1 MDAHVISLA
10 NQKGGTAKTTTCAN
24 LGIGLAQAGRKVLL
38 VDADAQGSLTLSLGW
53 EPDKLPITLYD
64 LMIKAIQDRPVTH
77 GEGMLHH
84 EEGVDLL
91 PANIELAGMEMSLVS
106 VMYHET
112 ILKQVIEPYK
122 HEYDYILIDCA
133 PSLGMMTINA
143 LAATDG
149 IVVPTIPQHLPTKG
163 IEKLLESVH
172 QVRRGIN
179 PSLKIEGILMT
190 LMDGRTVY
198 EREISEM
205 IRNAYGGKINIFGTE
220 IPRSVRAA
228 ETSAEG
234 KSIFAYAPR
243 SKVAEAYRQL
253 TKEVLAL
260 SLIHILSILAGVTTA
275 MRAGE
280 SGGAMRGACVG
291 LLYMALGIVCYALMM
306 GQSPRLTAYLA
317 DLGMGLAAGGLF
329 GMILT
334 ARKTG

>member
-1 MDAHVISLA
+1 MIKISKKA
-10 NQKGGTAKTTTCAN
+10 TTIAIVNQKGGTGKTTTCEN
-24 LGIGLAQAGRKVLL
+24 LGVGLAAEGKKVLL
-38 VDADAQGSLTLSLGW
+38 VDADPQGSLTISMGW
-53 EPDKLPITLYD
+53 QKPDEL
-64 LMIKAIQDRPVTH
+64 PVTLSTLMQKAMNDQCIPP
-77 GEGMLHH
+77 GEGVLHH
-84 EEGVDLL
+84 AEGVDLI
-91 PANIELAGMEMSLVS
+91 PANIELAGLEVALVNTMSRGK
-106 VMYHET
+106 M
-112 ILKQVIEPYK
+112 LKQVLDSAK
-122 HEYDYILIDCA
+122 QDYDYILLDCT
-133 PSLGMMTINA
+133 PSLGMLTINA

-260 SLIHILSILAGVTTA
+260 EKQREEH
-275 MRAGE
+275 RAEIG
-280 SGGAMRGACVG
+280 R
-291 LLYMALGIVCYALMM
+291 
-306 GQSPRLTAYLA
+306 
-317 DLGMGLAAGGLF
+317 
-329 GMILT
+329 
-334 ARKTG
+334 

>member
-1 MDAHVISLA
+1 MDKTMTICFT
-10 NQKGGTAKTTTCAN
+10 NNKGGSGKSTTCSNVGA
-24 LGIGLAQAGRKVLL
+24 AMAMAGKKVLL
-38 VDADAQGSLTLSLGW
+38 VDGDMQLNLSLSFFSEDEVLKMAAG
-53 EPDKLPITLYD
+53 EKNLYYAIGKQQDLTDFIVPTAYPNLDLIPSSTLMSSIEYE
-64 LMIKAIQDRPVTH
+64 LFTKWQREFILRKCLQKIKDS
-77 GEGMLHH
+77 
-84 EEGVDLL
+84 GV
-91 PANIELAGMEMSLVS
+91 
-106 VMYHET
+106 
-112 ILKQVIEPYK
+112 
-122 HEYDYILIDCA
+122 YDYILIDCA

-205 IRNAYGGKINIFGTE
+205 IRKAYGGKINIFGTE

-260 SLIHILSILAGVTTA
+260 EKQREEH
-275 MRAGE
+275 RAEIG
-280 SGGAMRGACVG
+280 R
-291 LLYMALGIVCYALMM
+291 
-306 GQSPRLTAYLA
+306 
-317 DLGMGLAAGGLF
+317 
-329 GMILT
+329 
-334 ARKTG
+334 

>member
-1 MDAHVISLA
+1 MDKRIISLS
-10 NQKGGTAKTTTCAN
+10 NQEDGTAKTTTCAN
-24 LGIGLAQAGRKVLL
+24 LGIGLAREGKRVLL
-38 VDADAQGSLTLSLGW
+38 VDCDPQASLTLSLGW
-53 EPDKLPITLYD
+53 RKPETL
-64 LMIKAIQDRPVTH
+64 PVTLATLMGRVLQEQPVH
-77 GEGMLHH
+77 AEEAILHH
-84 EEGVDLL
+84 AEGVDLIPGSIAL
-91 PANIELAGMEMSLVS
+91 SGVEASLDTRQNV
-106 VMYHET
+106 
-112 ILKQVIEPYK
+112 LKRVLDDCRK
-122 HEYDYILIDCA
+122 DYSHVLLDCM

-149 IVVPTIPQHLPTKG
+149 IVVPTILQHLPTKG

-205 IRNAYGGKINIFGTE
+205 IRKAYGGKINIFGTE

-260 SLIHILSILAGVTTA
+260 EKQREEH
-275 MRAGE
+275 RAEIG
-280 SGGAMRGACVG
+280 R
-291 LLYMALGIVCYALMM
+291 
-306 GQSPRLTAYLA
+306 
-317 DLGMGLAAGGLF
+317 
-329 GMILT
+329 
-334 ARKTG
+334 

>member
-1 MDAHVISLA
+1 MIPGSIALSGVEASLDTRQ
-10 NQKGGTAKTTTCAN
+10 NVLKRVLDDC
-24 LGIGLAQAGRKVLL
+24 RKDYSHVLL
-38 VDADAQGSLTLSLGW
+38 
-53 EPDKLPITLYD
+53 
-64 LMIKAIQDRPVTH
+64 
-77 GEGMLHH
+77 
-84 EEGVDLL
+84 
-91 PANIELAGMEMSLVS
+91 
-106 VMYHET
+106 
-112 ILKQVIEPYK
+112 
-122 HEYDYILIDCA
+122 DCM

-179 PSLKIEGILMT
+179 PGLKIEGILMT

-205 IRNAYGGKINIFGTE
+205 IRKAYGGKINIFGTE

-260 SLIHILSILAGVTTA
+260 EKQREEH
-275 MRAGE
+275 RAEIG
-280 SGGAMRGACVG
+280 R
-291 LLYMALGIVCYALMM
+291 
-306 GQSPRLTAYLA
+306 
-317 DLGMGLAAGGLF
+317 
-329 GMILT
+329 
-334 ARKTG
+334 

>member
-53 EPDKLPITLYD
+53 EPDELPITLND
-64 LMIKAIQDRPVTH
+64 LMIKVIQDRPVTH

-190 LMDGRTVY
+190 LVDGRTVY

-205 IRNAYGGKINIFGTE
+205 IRKAYGGKINIFGTE

-234 KSIFAYAPR
+234 KSIFGYAPR

-260 SLIHILSILAGVTTA
+260 EKQREEH
-275 MRAGE
+275 RAEIG
-280 SGGAMRGACVG
+280 R
-291 LLYMALGIVCYALMM
+291 
-306 GQSPRLTAYLA
+306 
-317 DLGMGLAAGGLF
+317 
-329 GMILT
+329 
-334 ARKTG
+334 

>member
-53 EPDKLPITLYD
+53 EPDELSITLYD
-64 LMIKAIQDRPVTH
+64 LMIKAIQDKSVTH

-91 PANIELAGMEMSLVS
+91 PANIELAGMEMSLIS

-179 PSLKIEGILMT
+179 PSLKIEGILMA

-205 IRNAYGGKINIFGTE
+205 IRKAYGGKINIFGTE

-243 SKVAEAYRQL
+243 NKVAEAYRQL

-260 SLIHILSILAGVTTA
+260 EKQREEH
-275 MRAGE
+275 RAEIG
-280 SGGAMRGACVG
+280 R
-291 LLYMALGIVCYALMM
+291 
-306 GQSPRLTAYLA
+306 
-317 DLGMGLAAGGLF
+317 
-329 GMILT
+329 
-334 ARKTG
+334 

>member
-1 MDAHVISLA
+1 ME
-10 NQKGGTAKTTTCAN
+10 KGCFIMKK
-24 LGIGLAQAGRKVLL
+24 GLN
-38 VDADAQGSLTLSLGW
+38 
-53 EPDKLPITLYD
+53 
-64 LMIKAIQDRPVTH
+64 
-77 GEGMLHH
+77 
-84 EEGVDLL
+84 LL
-91 PANIELAGMEMSLVS
+91 PANIDLAGMEMSLINVTS
-106 VMYHET
+106 HEI
-112 ILKQVIEPYK
+112 ILKQVLEPYK

-149 IVVPTIPQHLPTKG
+149 IIVPTIPQHLPTKG

-179 PSLKIEGILMT
+179 PKLKIEGILMT

-205 IRNAYGGKINIFGTE
+205 IWNAYGGKINIFETE

-260 SLIHILSILAGVTTA
+260 EKQREEH
-275 MRAGE
+275 RAEIG
-280 SGGAMRGACVG
+280 R
-291 LLYMALGIVCYALMM
+291 
-306 GQSPRLTAYLA
+306 
-317 DLGMGLAAGGLF
+317 
-329 GMILT
+329 
-334 ARKTG
+334 

>member
-1 MDAHVISLA
+1 
-10 NQKGGTAKTTTCAN
+10 
-24 LGIGLAQAGRKVLL
+24 
-38 VDADAQGSLTLSLGW
+38 
-53 EPDKLPITLYD
+53 
-64 LMIKAIQDRPVTH
+64 
-77 GEGMLHH
+77 
-84 EEGVDLL
+84 
-91 PANIELAGMEMSLVS
+91 MSLIS

-112 ILKQVIEPYK
+112 ILKQVLEPYK

-205 IRNAYGGKINIFGTE
+205 IRKAYGGKINIFGTE

-228 ETSAEG
+228 GNQRRGKEHLCLCAQKQGRGSLSAVDE
-234 KSIFAYAPR
+234 
-243 SKVAEAYRQL
+243 
-253 TKEVLAL
+253 
-260 SLIHILSILAGVTTA
+260 
-275 MRAGE
+275 
-280 SGGAMRGACVG
+280 GGAGA
-291 LLYMALGIVCYALMM
+291 
-306 GQSPRLTAYLA
+306 
-317 DLGMGLAAGGLF
+317 
-329 GMILT
+329 
-334 ARKTG
+334 

>member
-1 MDAHVISLA
+1 MR
-10 NQKGGTAKTTTCAN
+10 C
-24 LGIGLAQAGRKVLL
+24 VLL

-53 EPDKLPITLYD
+53 EPDELPITLYD
-64 LMIKAIQDRPVTH
+64 LMIKAIQDRPVIH

-91 PANIELAGMEMSLVS
+91 PANIELAGMEMSLIS

-112 ILKQVIEPYK
+112 ILKQVLEPYK

-179 PSLKIEGILMT
+179 PSLKIS
-190 LMDGRTVY
+190 
-198 EREISEM
+198 EI
-205 IRNAYGGKINIFGTE
+205 IRNAYGGKINSFGTE

-234 KSIFAYAPR
+234 KSIFAYAPK

-260 SLIHILSILAGVTTA
+260 EKQREEH
-275 MRAGE
+275 RAEIG
-280 SGGAMRGACVG
+280 R
-291 LLYMALGIVCYALMM
+291 
-306 GQSPRLTAYLA
+306 
-317 DLGMGLAAGGLF
+317 
-329 GMILT
+329 
-334 ARKTG
+334 